1 MLHFTGFDSPQVLSL
16 AEAAYFFVQSNMI
29 TRLYQK
35 PVVLAKYRR
44 TILNSTSGNGTT
56 DEHIIVNVR
65 AGVLNDID
73 LNMFG
78 AINKMITI
86 GSARRAGYRL
96 SRACFH
102 KQVFDWAMEPADSVL
117 TVEQL
122 ISRRAVNQTQ
132 YPVENTSYRQ

>member
-1 MLHFTGFDSPQVLSL
+1 
-16 AEAAYFFVQSNMI
+16 MI

-35 PVVLAKYRR
+35 PVVLAKDRR
-44 TILNSTSGNGTT
+44 TILNSTSGTGTT

-78 AINKMITI
+78 AINKIITI
-86 GSARRAGYRL
+86 GSARRAGNRL

-102 KQVFDWAMEPADSVL
+102 KQVFDWAMGPADSVL

-132 YPVENTSYRQ
+132 YPVENTSYRE